1 MLAQIRN
8 TGARI
13 LAIFLVDGGWPIVSR
28 PSRREATDAKGAEK
42 EKVGGGS
49 RQSVKSAFFGFI
61 SRG

>member
-1 MLAQIRN
+1 MLTQIRN

-13 LAIFLVDGGWPIVSR
+13 FAFFLVNGGWAIVPG